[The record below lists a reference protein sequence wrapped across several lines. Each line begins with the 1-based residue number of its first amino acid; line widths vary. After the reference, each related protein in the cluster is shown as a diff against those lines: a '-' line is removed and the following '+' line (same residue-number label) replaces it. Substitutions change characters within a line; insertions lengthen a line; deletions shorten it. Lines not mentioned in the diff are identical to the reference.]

1 MTTLAY
7 NILQWTRANKK
18 KLQELEA
25 TRSIDDER
33 PILTLLDFERR
44 YRGAAHFLRNPNHPD
59 CPDGFQSSLRASVH
73 WLIGRLL
80 KTRTQGGLL
89 DSLLDLQGLEL
100 HEFRGY
106 YRQYLT
112 GKLIELAGKEPNIKI
127 FYGPNEAWRFLGRS
141 GSLKGWVIELSN
153 GMAKTT
159 HENFVSLE
167 LPEGRGEGMLR
178 AQLALLAE
186 GWITTRETFKAFI
199 SNKANWPTEGQRIDN
214 EKAEIRKLA
223 DTFFKSLSASQ
234 TELLRKHPDVFKERF
249 NARFWSNESF
259 LA

>member
-7 NILQWTRANKK
+7 EILQWARANKK
-18 KLQELEA
+18 ELQELEA
-25 TRSIDDER
+25 NLSIDDER

-89 DSLLDLQGLEL
+89 DGLLDLQGLEL
-100 HEFRGY
+100 NEFRGY

-112 GKLIELAGKEPNIKI
+112 GKLIELTGKEPNIKI
-127 FYGPNEAWRFLGRS
+127 FYGPNEAWRSSGRS

-159 HENFVSLE
+159 HEDFISLE
-167 LPEGRGEGMLR
+167 LPEGQGEGSLR
-178 AQLALLAE
+178 TQLAILAE
-186 GWITTRETFKAFI
+186 GWITTRETFKGFI
-199 SNKANWPTEGQRIDN
+199 SNKANWPTEGQRIAD
-214 EKAEIRKLA
+214 EKNEIRKLA
-223 DTFFKSLSASQ
+223 DTFFKSLSATQ
-234 TELLRKHPDVFKERF
+234 AELMRKHPDAFKERF
-249 NARFWSNESF
+249 NARFWSSHW
-259 LA
+259 LKQ